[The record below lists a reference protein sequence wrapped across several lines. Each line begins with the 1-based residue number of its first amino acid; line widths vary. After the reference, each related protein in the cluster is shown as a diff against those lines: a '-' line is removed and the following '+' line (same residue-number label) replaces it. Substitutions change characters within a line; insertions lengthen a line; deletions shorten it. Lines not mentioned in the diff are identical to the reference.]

1 MGMFDTIHFD
11 KAFIC
16 PVCQENIYSVQI
28 KEFENLLENF
38 YVGDCIGHAEEMR
51 IIKKELFCDKCSKFT
66 GKNVYIIVN
75 RGILIGATETLE
87 DGKKVLNDLNFEK
100 LILWYHDLYQRYTR
114 ERKEKHSVEHFLEDL
129 SEWYGE
135 RVYEKQESGVAA
147 FRFLLNSAYLKG
159 AADPLE
165 SVERFLTYKK
175 MIKALD
181 ELREEGHETLEI
193 YYPEEMTPGEE
204 KWSVDVYQDD
214 LNERCRFN
222 WTWTV
227 ISRKQLEADDEK
239 EDELPEWNIVVDEP
253 FSDEL
258 VCKAVE
264 KWLRGRGY
272 EFGVRMIPFEQAKGS
287 GLIAKLRES
296 KSKRNSE

>member
-16 PVCQENIYSVQI
+16 PVCQGNIHSVQV

-38 YVGDCIGHAEEMR
+38 YVGGCVSHAEEMR
-51 IIKKELFCDKCSKFT
+51 IIKEELFCDKCSKFT

-100 LILWYHDLYQRYTR
+100 IILWYHDLYQRYTR
-114 ERKEKHSVEHFLEDL
+114 ERREKHSVERFLEDL
-129 SEWYGE
+129 REWYGE
-135 RVYEKQESGVAA
+135 KLYEKPESSLAMLS
-147 FRFLLNSAYLKG
+147 FIFSSRHLKG
-159 AADPLE
+159 AKNPLE
-165 SVERFLTYKK
+165 SVERFLNYRE
-175 MIKALD
+175 MIEALD
-181 ELREEGHETLEI
+181 ELREEERETLEI

-204 KWSVDVYQDD
+204 TWSVDVYQDD
-214 LNERCRFN
+214 LNERCRLN

-227 ISRKQLEADDEK
+227 ISRKQLEADGEK

-258 VCKAVE
+258 VSKAVE
-264 KWLRGRGY
+264 KWLREQGY

-287 GLIAKLRES
+287 GLIAKLRERESDQDS
-296 KSKRNSE
+296 K